1 MMNHDVILIIP
12 PKRGGK
18 IEEPD
23 SKKVENMRKAS
34 YDSQSTSNAANRSEF
49 LNLQKRV
56 MENSSNSC
64 YPYNKPKP
72 TQNAYIVTQFNI
84 LIIYL
89 IKSMSTLR
97 L

>member
-1 MMNHDVILIIP
+1 MMNHDAIWIIP

-18 IEEPD
+18 IGEGD
-23 SKKVENMRKAS
+23 SKKVENMRKS
-34 YDSQSTSNAANRSEF
+34 SNDKQTACKVAKRNDF
-49 LNLQKRV
+49 LYLQKRV
-56 MENSSNSC
+56 MENCPKSSC
-64 YPYNKPKP
+64 PYHKPKP
-72 TQNAYIVTQFNI
+72 TQNAYILIQFNI